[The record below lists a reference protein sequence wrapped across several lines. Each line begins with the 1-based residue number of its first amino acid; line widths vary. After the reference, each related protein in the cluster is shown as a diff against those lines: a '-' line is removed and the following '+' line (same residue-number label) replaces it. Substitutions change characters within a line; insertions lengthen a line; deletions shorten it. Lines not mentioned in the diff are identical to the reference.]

1 MEEEDE
7 EEDEE
12 EQEEDE
18 VEEEGKEREAR
29 GEWPRIAAAEEASM
43 GPTPMQVDVPMKAAF
58 DDPSLLDDLTDDDGG
73 NRDSNADL
81 DNWPLDWNELEGLPF
96 MRLQQTSPPMEVP
109 LGMASS
115 AEGLSSSSSSTCCG
129 AGGLSCT
136 PSLPPNL
143 HRPPHT
149 TMMEGL
155 TGRGARLCSSP
166 PGGFPL
172 AMRTLHEATGGAEQ
186 QAPPSGPLGW
196 TTEDGYLVDDS
207 NRDSS
212 TTIASEELEGFG
224 GGADGCMDDMYR
236 FLPWMDVDPPNGV
249 VEGGSSGIMTIDP
262 STHGHSQG
270 QGLHQQE
277 QQQQQQG
284 QQLGGEA
291 YLRGGSGG
299 AY

>member
-1 MEEEDE
+1 
-7 EEDEE
+7 
-12 EQEEDE
+12 
-18 VEEEGKEREAR
+18 
-29 GEWPRIAAAEEASM
+29 M

-115 AEGLSSSSSSTCCG
+115 AEGLSSSSSSSTCCG

-136 PSLPPNL
+136 PSLPPIPPNL

-224 GGADGCMDDMYR
+224 GGRMAV
-236 FLPWMDVDPPNGV
+236 WMICTAFCPGWTSIRQRC
-249 VEGGSSGIMTIDP
+249 GGRWSSGIMTIDP